1 MFKDLLYKVARGE
14 NLSESE
20 AAGAMEL
27 IMEGGATPAQIAGLL
42 TALKLKGETIDEIT
56 GFARVMRSKATPV
69 TSSHPLLVDTC
80 GTGGDGA
87 NTFNISTITA
97 LVLAGAGVKVAKH
110 GNRSVSSRCGSAD
123 VLEALGVNL
132 ALEPGEVAECLD
144 QVGIAFLY
152 APALHGAMKHAAS
165 PRRELGFRT
174 VFNIL
179 GPLTNPAGARAQVL
193 GVYSASLVR
202 VMAEVLLRLGAE
214 RAFVVHSSGG
224 LDEMS
229 PVGPA
234 AVCEIRNGQIYEYVF
249 DPAGYGFA
257 NVGVEE
263 LSGGSPAENAVIARN
278 ILAGEPGPRRDA
290 VLMNA
295 ALGIMAAGAAGDFT
309 TGLELA
315 ARSIDNGL
323 AQTKLEELIRF
334 TTGCQKA
341 RVAGL

>member
-1 MFKDLLYKVARGE
+1 VFKDLLNKVARGE
-14 NLSESE
+14 NLSEAE
-20 AAGAMEL
+20 AVGVMEL

-56 GFARVMRSKATPV
+56 GFARVIRSKATSVP
-69 TSSHPLLVDTC
+69 SSHPLLVDTC

-87 NTFNISTITA
+87 NTFNISTVTA
-97 LVLAGAGVKVAKH
+97 LVLAGVGVKVAKH

-132 ALEPGEVAECLD
+132 ELEPGEVAACLE

-152 APALHGAMKHAAS
+152 APALHGAMKHAAG

-193 GVYSASLVR
+193 GVYSGPLVR

-224 LDEMS
+224 LDEVS

-234 AVCEIRNGQIYEYVF
+234 AICEIRNGQVYEYVL
-249 DPAGYGFA
+249 DPAVYGFA
-257 NVGVEE
+257 NVTVEA
-263 LSGGSPAENAVIARN
+263 LSGGSPAENAVIAQS

-295 ALGIMAAGAAGDFT
+295 ALGIMAAGAARDFAA
-309 TGLELA
+309 GLELA

-323 AQTKLEELIRF
+323 ARAKLEELIRF
-334 TTGCQKA
+334 TNGGRKA
-341 RVAGL
+341 RAAGL

>member
-1 MFKDLLYKVARGE
+1 MQ
-14 NLSESE
+14 
-20 AAGAMEL
+20 AMEQ
-27 IMEGGATPAQIAGLL
+27 IMDGRATQAQIAGLL
-42 TALKLKGETIDEIT
+42 TALKLKGETTSEIT
-56 GFARVMRSKATPV
+56 GFARVMRSKATQVP
-69 TSSHPLLVDTC
+69 SRHPLLVDTC

-87 NTFNISTITA
+87 NTFNVSTTAA

-132 ALEPGEVAECLD
+132 DLEPDEVAACLD
-144 QVGIAFLY
+144 EVGMAFLY
-152 APALHGAMKHAAS
+152 APALHGAMKFAAG

-193 GVYSASLVR
+193 GVYSPTLVH

-214 RAFVVHSSGG
+214 RAFVVHGAGG

-229 PVGPA
+229 PVGPTI
-234 AVCEIRNGQIYEYVF
+234 VGEVNNGSIKEYTVNPL
-249 DPAGYGFA
+249 DYGFRQA
-257 NVGVEE
+257 AAEH
-263 LSGGSPAENAVIARN
+263 LAGGSPEENAVIVRR
-278 ILAGEPGPRRDA
+278 ILEGETGHRRDA

-295 ALGIMAAGAAGDFT
+295 ALGLMASGLAHDFAA
-309 TGLELA
+309 GLELA
-315 ARSIDNGL
+315 ARSIDQGS
-323 AQTKLEELIRF
+323 AREKLQSMITF
-334 TTGCQKA
+334 TAGCRKA